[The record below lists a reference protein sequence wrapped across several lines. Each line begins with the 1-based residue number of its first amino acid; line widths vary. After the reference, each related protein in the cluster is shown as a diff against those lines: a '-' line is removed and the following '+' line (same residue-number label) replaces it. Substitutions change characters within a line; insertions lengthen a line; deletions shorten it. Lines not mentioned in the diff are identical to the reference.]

1 MHDSAL
7 WASWYIWLLV
17 IPAIVIGT
25 VVSDWLQR
33 RWLIRLRRLASAGR
47 ASTPARRARLR

>member
-1 MHDSAL
+1 MHDPAL